1 MRKSIVIPLG
11 LVLLAGGA
19 YGGWHWWKVGRF
31 IENTD
36 NAYVQSDTAVMSPK
50 IAGYVREVAVIDNQ
64 QVRAGD
70 VLVRIDDIEF
80 AARAAEAEANVAA
93 RQAAIVSI
101 DSKITLQAAL
111 IEQAAASID
120 SAQAEVARAQPDYE
134 RRKKLVAADFVAK
147 KDFDTAEADLRK
159 AEAELVRARAALSAE
174 RGQLVVLQASRK
186 EAEAALRQAEAALA
200 VARNDLD
207 NTLIRAP
214 FDGVVGNKGV
224 EVGQYVKAGTQLLA
238 VVPLPNVYVVAN
250 FKETQLE
257 HMRPGQPVDISIDA
271 YPGQTLTGKVES
283 FAPASGAEFSL
294 LPPENAT
301 GNFTK
306 VVQRIPVR
314 IAVPA
319 DNPLAGLLRPG
330 LSVVVD
336 VDTREPGNQPT
347 LAGAIFGAAQA
358 APQTANNE

>member
-11 LVLLAGGA
+11 FVLLAGA
-19 YGGWHWWKVGRF
+19 SYGGGHWWKVGRF

-36 NAYVQSDTAVMSPK
+36 NAYMQSDTSVMSPK
-50 IAGYVREVAVIDNQ
+50 IAGYVREVAVVDNQ
-64 QVRAGD
+64 QVHAGD

-111 IEQAAASID
+111 IEQADATID
-120 SAQAEVARAQPDYE
+120 MAKAEVARAQPDYE
-134 RRKKLVAADFVAK
+134 RRKKLVAADFVAR

-159 AEAELVRARAALSAE
+159 AEAELVRAGAALTAE

-186 EAEAALRQAEAALA
+186 EAEAARKQAEAVLA

-207 NTLIRAP
+207 NTIIRAP
-214 FDGVVGNKGV
+214 VDGVVGNKGV

-257 HMRPGQPVDISIDA
+257 HMRPGQPVEISIDA

-314 IAVPA
+314 IAVPT

-358 APQTANNE
+358 APQTAANQ